1 MRALAALGLSFAIAF
16 GSSNVDIIKEL
27 FTNPKF
33 DKAKHLRGE
42 VARRNHDFNIKG
54 FYITEITPL
63 GKGYEFDVFRVS
75 VSSNDD
81 SEHFDLYVYMIE
93 DGIYAVRSL
102 AMTGVIKDLIYH
114 YEKISDKQRK
124 DLDLENL
131 KLTVEKD
138 IELIKFGKENL
149 HKFERIFE
157 IYGSNFLDKNDQIER
172 ILKSLHLSHIEN
184 NDDVFRIVVG
194 GMVDNIVGFFRVEKE
209 EDAPLMHENLYIMIE
224 KIAPKWYLFKM
235 T

>member
-1 MRALAALGLSFAIAF
+1 MFAIAF

-27 FTNPKF
+27 FTNPNF
-33 DKAKHLRGE
+33 DKAKHFKGE
-42 VARRNHDFNIKG
+42 MAARNSDFYLTRFHIKD
-54 FYITEITPL
+54 IAPL
-63 GKGYEFDVFRVS
+63 GKGDEFDVFRVS
-75 VSSNDD
+75 LSSNDD

-131 KLTVEKD
+131 KLTVAKD
-138 IELIKFGKENL
+138 SELIKFGKENL

-172 ILKSLHLSHIEN
+172 ILKALHLSHIES
-184 NDDVFRIVVG
+184 DDNVFRIVVG

-209 EDAPLMHENLYIMIE
+209 EDTPLMHENLYIMIK
-224 KIAPKWYLFKM
+224 KIAPKWYLFK
-235 T
+235 TT